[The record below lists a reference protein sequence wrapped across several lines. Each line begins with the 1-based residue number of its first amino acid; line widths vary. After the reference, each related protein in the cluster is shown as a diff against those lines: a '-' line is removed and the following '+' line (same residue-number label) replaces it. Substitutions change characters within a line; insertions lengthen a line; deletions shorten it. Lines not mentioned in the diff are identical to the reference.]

1 MFLWSSATKSSIKSL
16 RALENQSETAEG
28 VPMLDFTN
36 SSDHGALKK
45 TTNVKVW
52 LDVLW
57 PLFSVTSAPH
67 GNFYVQVIQN
77 FVYWFH
83 FANISVL
90 KLRWDLPVPKIAT
103 IWVLLRSCSSET
115 LELWPRYFFELIQVF
130 FIESIM
136 DLSMLKSLRSCTMGF
151 APMELLSYRFFLNGL

>member
-1 MFLWSSATKSSIKSL
+1 
-16 RALENQSETAEG
+16 
-28 VPMLDFTN
+28 MLDFTN

-45 TTNVKVW
+45 TTNVKVL

-90 KLRWDLPVPKIAT
+90 KLRWEFA
-103 IWVLLRSCSSET
+103 CAQNC
-115 LELWPRYFFELIQVF
+115 YN
-130 FIESIM
+130 
-136 DLSMLKSLRSCTMGF
+136 LSF
-151 APMELLSYRFFLNGL
+151 AKELLK